1 MGGRRRSG
9 FTLVELLVV
18 IAIIGILIALL
29 LPAVQAAR
37 EAARRSQC
45 SNNMKQFGL
54 ALHNYH
60 DTFKAFPAGCGPA
73 PLNAPGGS
81 TYESWSA
88 WSGVAPLTA
97 FMEQNA
103 LYDRIDWLVGFNNAA
118 SGNRAVTET
127 LVSNFNCPSD
137 PGYMVD
143 YGNMGSISYCL
154 SHGPA
159 SWWECGHRGEAGLF
173 ERIAYYKMATIRDG
187 TSNTIAMA
195 ECMIGQNQGMWNTN
209 KRDPMYRVVTG
220 AHLTQSPAIGSDRS
234 FTNSA
239 TDIATINTYY
249 DNCLS
254 MYDAGSGW
262 EGQSDEQGRFWTAC
276 NSWWAPYCTTL
287 VGPNAGPGCD
297 DNGSVTQVQV
307 KEPSSYHPGGVQTLR
322 ADGSVSFA
330 SETIDQATWIALGT
344 IKGGESVQAQ

>member
-1 MGGRRRSG
+1 MSARRRLG

-37 EAARRSQC
+37 EAARRAQC
-45 SNNMKQFGL
+45 ANNLKQFGL

-60 DTFKAFPAGCGPA
+60 DTFKTFPAGCGPGVA
-73 PLNAPGGS
+73 SAPGGAN
-81 TYESWSA
+81 TATWSA
-88 WSGVAPLTA
+88 WSGVASLTA
-97 FMEQNA
+97 FMELNTLFDQ
-103 LYDRIDWLVGFNNAA
+103 IDWLVDFNNVA

-127 LVSNFNCPSD
+127 LIPGFNCPSD
-137 PGYMVD
+137 PAFMID

-159 SWWECGHRGEAGLF
+159 SNWEVGRNGQAGLF
-173 ERIAYYKMATIRDG
+173 ERIAYYKVASVKDG

-195 ECMIGQNQGMWNTN
+195 ECMMGQNQGMWSTSR
-209 KRDPMYRVVTG
+209 RDPVYRVINAG
-220 AHLTQSPAIGSDRS
+220 DLIQNPAIGSNRS

-249 DNCLS
+249 NNCLS

-262 EGQSDEQGRFWTAC
+262 EDQSDQQGRFWAAC

-297 DNGSVTQVQV
+297 NDASVTIVQV
-307 KEPSSYHPGGVQTLR
+307 KESSSYHPGGAQALK

-344 IKGGESVQAQ
+344 IRGGEAVQWP